1 MAFIFGP
8 AIGGILCQVSNHFPL
23 FVAGGVSGVALVFA
37 LFFLKESS
45 PEILAKRA
53 TKASAAA
60 VKEVKPSPSETPEP
74 CVAVKVKMLET
85 VKSAEPVKSVAPRKA
100 ETVSPMKAETATK
113 EAAKPK
119 VHITPTM
126 VICFCFEFCVRWDM
140 NVFNSHYGI
149 YLQDTFNTPSK
160 LFSAVLVAGAVWNV
174 FEQMLLYP
182 FFVSKVGVPIPWLC
196 FVGMRINAAGLV
208 LMTAKK
214 QTLSLATT
222 LFFWIGYC
230 FGSPSAASILT
241 VSAEGA
247 EG

>member
-1 MAFIFGP
+1 M
-8 AIGGILCQVSNHFPL
+8 
-23 FVAGGVSGVALVFA
+23 ALVFA

-53 TKASAAA
+53 AKAKGET
-60 VKEVKPSPSETPEP
+60 VEEKPYEVETPEP
-74 CVAVKVKMLET
+74 SVAVKGETSEMAVKEEKPETT
-85 VKSAEPVKSVAPRKA
+85 VKVEES
-100 ETVSPMKAETATK
+100 ETATQ

-119 VHITPTM
+119 VHITATM
-126 VICFCFEFCVRWDM
+126 AICFFFEFCVRWDM
-140 NVFNSHYGI
+140 NVFNSRYGI

-160 LFSAVLVAGAVWNV
+160 LFSYPSLLSLTHSAVLVAGAVWNV

-196 FVGMRINAAGLV
+196 FVGMLINATGLL
-208 LMTAKK
+208 LMTVKN
-214 QTLSLATT
+214 QTLSLAAT
-222 LFFWIGYC
+222 LLFWIGYC

-241 VSAEGA
+241 VSAEESA

>member
-1 MAFIFGP
+1 M
-8 AIGGILCQVSNHFPL
+8 
-23 FVAGGVSGVALVFA
+23 ALVFA

-85 VKSAEPVKSVAPRKA
+85 VKSAELVKSVAPRKA
-100 ETVSPMKAETATK
+100 ETASPMKAETATK

-160 LFSAVLVAGAVWNV
+160 LFSWPSLLSLTPRAVLVAGAVWNV

-196 FVGMRINAAGLV
+196 FVGMRINATGLV

-214 QTLSLATT
+214 QTLSLAAT
-222 LFFWIGYC
+222 LLFWIGYC